1 MAKILFINACV
12 RPESRTKRLAEKVL
26 EQLEGKVIEVELQE
40 EAILPL
46 DNRKLALREKL
57 LDSGDI
63 SDEMFSYAKQFAQA
77 DEIVIAAPY
86 WDAQFPAMLKI
97 YLEAVCVSGITF
109 KYTPEGYPMGLCAAK
124 RLTYV
129 TTAGGSIGEFNFGY
143 DYVNA
148 LAQGMFGI
156 HDVRFV
162 SAENLDI
169 EGNDPEVILAEAMDR
184 VSEIIK

>member
-1 MAKILFINACV
+1 MARILFVNACV
-12 RPESRTKRLAEKVL
+12 RPESRTRRLAQKVL
-26 EQLEGKVIEVELQE
+26 EKLEGNVTELDLQE

-46 DNRKLALREKL
+46 DNRKLTLRERL

-63 SDEMFSYAKQFAQA
+63 TDEMFDYAKQFAQA
-77 DEIVIAAPY
+77 DEIVVAAPY
-86 WDAQFPAMLKI
+86 WDAQFPAILKI
-97 YLEAVCVSGITF
+97 YLEAICVSGITF
-109 KYTPEGYPMGLCAAK
+109 RYTPEGYPMGLCAAK

-129 TTAGGSIGEFNFGY
+129 TTAGGVIGDFNFGY

-148 LAQGMFGI
+148 MAQGMFGI

-169 EGNDPEVILAEAMDR
+169 EGNDPEKILAEAMET
-184 VSEIIK
+184 VPEIMK